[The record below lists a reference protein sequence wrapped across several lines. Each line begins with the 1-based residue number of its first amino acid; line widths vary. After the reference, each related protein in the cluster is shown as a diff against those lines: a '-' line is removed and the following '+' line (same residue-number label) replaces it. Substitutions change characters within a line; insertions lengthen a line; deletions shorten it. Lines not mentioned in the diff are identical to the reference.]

1 MSTTARKDEPPAESP
16 DPTEIPATSVLGSID
31 KFVFTGGLILVVAF
45 AAWGVFGKESLQAA
59 ADQGLNLVTTFS
71 GWAFIMSG
79 FGFVVFALALAFSR
93 YGRIR
98 LGTDQERPE
107 FTTVSWFAMMFAAG
121 MGIGL
126 VFFGASEPLSH
137 FIAPPL
143 GLAEPGTDEA
153 AQLAMQYTIF
163 HWGLHPWAL
172 YAVVGMALAYT
183 SFRKGNPNLLSS
195 IVMPNRPVEDPMRRA
210 IDTFAIF
217 ITVFGAATS
226 LGLGALQINSGLNSA
241 YGITKSNTV
250 AIIVILVLAVAFAI
264 SAVSGVGKGIKIVS
278 NINMGLAGTLAL
290 FVLVLGPTLIIVNTF
305 VEMIGNYTTQ
315 IVPMSFRTGIYGGQD
330 WLQGWTLFYWAWW
343 MSWAPFV
350 GTFIA
355 RISRGRTI
363 RQFVICVL
371 LVPTMV
377 SSVWFSILGG
387 TAIHQQQNGVDLA
400 GAETNE
406 GRLFLMLDQLP
417 LGAVTA
423 TVVVLLITFFFVSS
437 ADSASVVLGMLS
449 SKGNIAPHK
458 FVVLLWGG
466 MIALTAIAL
475 LVAGGLAAIQ
485 QAAVVIA
492 VPFLVLLIFVCIQL
506 FRQLREEPV
515 VSTVPEG
522 VYTALYEELGA
533 SKAEVDEKLAAQR
546 AAPDPD
552 HTSGPSS

>member
-1 MSTTARKDEPPAESP
+1 MTATTRKESP
-16 DPTEIPATSVLGSID
+16 DGGAADEPAAPKGVMASID
-31 KFVFTGGLILVVAF
+31 PVVFGGGLLLVVAF
-45 AAWGVFGKESLQAA
+45 AAWGIFATDNLKSV
-59 ADQGLNLVTTFS
+59 ADAGLSFVTKYL
-71 GWAFIMSG
+71 GWAFIVAG
-79 FGFVVFALALAFSR
+79 AGFVLFALILAFSR

-98 LGTDQERPE
+98 LGTDDERPE
-107 FTTVSWFAMMFAAG
+107 FTTPSWFAMMFAAG

-126 VFFGASEPLSH
+126 VFFGAAEPLSH
-137 FIAPPL
+137 FTAPPL
-143 GLAEPGTDEA
+143 GLAEPGSDAA

-172 YAVVGMALAYT
+172 YAVVGLALAYT

-195 IVMPNRPVEDPMRRA
+195 IVLPNMPIEAPARRA

-241 YGITKSNTV
+241 YGVTKSNQV
-250 AIIVILVLAVAFAI
+250 AIVVIVVLAVIFAI

-278 NINMGLAGTLAL
+278 NINMGLAGVLAL
-290 FVLVLGPTLIIVNTF
+290 FVLVLGPTLVIVNTF
-305 VEMIGNYTTQ
+305 VEMIGDYGTQ
-315 IVPMSFRTGIYGGQD
+315 IVPMSFRTGVYGGQE

-363 RQFVICVL
+363 RQFVVCVL
-371 LVPTMV
+371 LVPTVV

-387 TAIHQQQNGVDLA
+387 TAINLQQNGVDLA
-400 GAETNE
+400 GAESNE
-406 GRLFLMLDQLP
+406 ARLFMMLDQFSLS
-417 LGAVTA
+417 AVTA
-423 TVVVLLITFFFVSS
+423 TLVVLLITFFFVSS

-449 SKGNIAPHK
+449 SKGSITPHRN
-458 FVVLLWGG
+458 VVLLWGS
-466 MIALTAIAL
+466 MIAVTAIAL
-475 LVAGGLAAIQ
+475 LLADGLSIIQ

-492 VPFLVLLIFVCIQL
+492 VPFLVLLVAVCVQL
-506 FRQLREEPV
+506 MRQLREEPV

-533 SKAEVDEKLAAQR
+533 SRRDVDASITKHRDAAESENQ
-546 AAPDPD
+546 
-552 HTSGPSS
+552 

>member
-1 MSTTARKDEPPAESP
+1 MSTTTRKESP
-16 DPTEIPATSVLGSID
+16 EGSPADEAPATSALGSID
-31 KFVFTGGLILVVAF
+31 TVVFGGGFALVLAF
-45 AAWGVFGKESLQAA
+45 ALWGIFGTESLQVA
-59 ADQGLNLVTTFS
+59 ADAGLSFVTKYL
-71 GWAFIMSG
+71 GWAFIVAG
-79 FGFVVFALALAFSR
+79 AGFVLFALLLAFSR

-98 LGTDQERPE
+98 LGRDDERPE
-107 FTTVSWFAMMFAAG
+107 FTTASWFSMMFAAG

-126 VFFGASEPLSH
+126 VFFGAAEPLSH
-137 FIAPPL
+137 FTAPPM
-143 GLAEPGTDEA
+143 GLAEPGSDDA
-153 AQLAMQYTIF
+153 ARLAMQYTIF

-172 YAVVGMALAYT
+172 YAVVGLALAYT

-195 IVMPNRPVEDPMRRA
+195 TVMPSRPVNHPARRA

-241 YGITKSNTV
+241 YGVTKSNTV
-250 AIIVILVLAVAFAI
+250 AIIVIVVLAVIFAI

-278 NINMGLAGTLAL
+278 NINMGLAGVLAL
-290 FVLVLGPTLIIVNTF
+290 FILVLGPTLVIINTF
-305 VEMIGNYTTQ
+305 VEMIGDYGTQ
-315 IVPMSFRTGIYGGQD
+315 IIPMSFRTGVYGGEE

-363 RQFVICVL
+363 RQFVVCVL
-371 LVPTMV
+371 LVPTLV

-387 TAIHQQQNGVDLA
+387 TAINLQENGVDLA

-406 GRLFLMLDQLP
+406 GRLFMMLDQFSLS
-417 LGAVTA
+417 AVTA
-423 TVVVLLITFFFVSS
+423 TLVVLLITFFFVSS

-449 SKGNIAPHK
+449 SKGNIAPHRN
-458 FVVLLWGG
+458 VVLLWGA
-466 MIALTAIAL
+466 MIAVTAIAL
-475 LVAGGLAAIQ
+475 LMADGLSVIQ

-492 VPFLVLLIFVCIQL
+492 VPFLVLLIAVCVQL
-506 FRQLREEPV
+506 MRQLREEPV

-533 SKAEVDEKLAAQR
+533 SRKDVDQTLERQHARPEEPPSEQN
-546 AAPDPD
+546 
-552 HTSGPSS
+552 SG

>member
-1 MSTTARKDEPPAESP
+1 MSTTARKDEPSADSP

-31 KFVFTGGLILVVAF
+31 KVVFFGGLTLVLAF
-45 AAWGVFGKESLQAA
+45 AAWGIFGSTSLQAA
-59 ADQGLNLVTTFS
+59 ADRGLNGITTFG
-71 GWAFIMSG
+71 GWAFIMAG
-79 FGFVVFALALAFSR
+79 NGFVVFALALAFTR

-98 LGTDQERPE
+98 LGKDEERPE
-107 FTTVSWFAMMFAAG
+107 FSTASWFAMMFAAG

-126 VFFGASEPLSH
+126 VFYGAAEPLSH
-137 FIAPPL
+137 FTAPPM
-143 GLAEPGTDEA
+143 GLAEPETDQA
-153 AQLAMQYTIF
+153 AQIAMEYTIF

-172 YAVVGMALAYT
+172 YATVGLALAYT

-195 IVMPNRPVEDPMRRA
+195 IVMPNRPVDAPARRA

-217 ITVFGAATS
+217 ITIFGAATS

-241 YGITKSNTV
+241 YGVPKSNTA
-250 AIIVILVLAVAFAI
+250 AIVVIVVLSLIFGI
-264 SAVSGVGKGIKIVS
+264 SAVSGVGKGIKIIS

-290 FVLVLGPTLIIVNTF
+290 FVLLLGPTLVIVNSF
-305 VEMIGNYTTQ
+305 VEMVGGYGTQ
-315 IVPMSFRTGIYGGQD
+315 LVPMSFRTGVYGGQE

-343 MSWAPFV
+343 MSWVPFV

-363 RQFVICVL
+363 RQFVVCVL
-371 LVPTMV
+371 LVPTLV
-377 SSVWFSILGG
+377 SAVWFSILGG
-387 TAIHQQQNGVDLA
+387 TAINQQESGVDLA
-400 GAETNE
+400 GAATNE
-406 GRLFLMLDQLP
+406 DRLFGMLDQLP
-417 LGAVTA
+417 LPAVTA
-423 TVVVLLITFFFVSS
+423 TLVVLLISFFFVSS

-449 SKGNIAPHK
+449 SKGNINPHMGV
-458 FVVLLWGG
+458 VVLWGS
-466 MIALTAIAL
+466 MIALVAVAL
-475 LVAGGLAAIQ
+475 LLAGGLAAIQ

-492 VPFLVLLIFVCIQL
+492 FPFLVLMVFICIQL

-546 AAPDPD
+546 AAADSER
-552 HTSGPSS
+552 TSGSSG